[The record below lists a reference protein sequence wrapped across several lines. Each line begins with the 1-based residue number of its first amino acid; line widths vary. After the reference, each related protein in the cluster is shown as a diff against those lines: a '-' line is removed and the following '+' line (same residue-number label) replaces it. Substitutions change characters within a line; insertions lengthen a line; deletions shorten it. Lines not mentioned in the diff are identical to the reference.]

1 MRIPQLDALVA
12 VVLVGGLLYASWSDM
27 RSGRI
32 PNALTFP
39 MMLLGV
45 LVHLRT
51 FDPWFGLLGLGV
63 ALAIHYPLFALG
75 VEKAGDSK
83 LLMGVGALLG
93 WREVVD
99 ASAWYAILYLPF
111 GFLYLAAKG
120 RLGNVLVVMR
130 HLNDK
135 ANQRAV
141 GPAPETTPLR
151 TAPIIAIATAIAATT
166 EWIQP

>member
-1 MRIPQLDALVA
+1 MKIPQLDPLVL
-12 VVLVGGLLYASWSDM
+12 VVLVGGLAYASWSDM
-27 RSGRI
+27 RTGRI
-32 PNALTFP
+32 PNTLTFP

-51 FDPWFGLLGLGV
+51 IDPWFGLLGLGV
-63 ALAIHYPLFALG
+63 ATLVHYPLWMLQ
-75 VEKAGDSK
+75 VEKAGDAK

-93 WREVVD
+93 WRELVE

-120 RLGNVLVVMR
+120 RLGNLLVVMK

-135 ANQRAV
+135 ANKRDV
-141 GPAPETTPLR
+141 GPPPETTPLR
-151 TAPIIAIATAIAATT
+151 TAPIIASATAIAALTGL
-166 EWIQP
+166 IYP

>member
-1 MRIPQLDALVA
+1 MTIPVLDPFVA
-12 VVLVGGLLYASWSDM
+12 AVLIGGLLYASWSDM
-27 RSGRI
+27 RTGRI

-45 LVHLRT
+45 LVHART
-51 FDPWFGLLGLGV
+51 IDPWLGLLGLGV
-63 ALAIHYPLFALG
+63 ATLIHYPLWMLN
-75 VEKAGDSK
+75 VEKAGDAK

-93 WREVVD
+93 WREVVE

-120 RLGNVLVVMR
+120 RLGNLVAVMK

-135 ANQRAV
+135 ANKREV

-151 TAPIIAIATAIAATT
+151 TAPIIAAASAIALLTSLLA
-166 EWIQP
+166 P